1 MRTIL
6 GGVTMNERN
15 IKLTPKNIALYV
27 LGFLIIGL
35 GVIIMERSNLGV
47 GAWDATNFN
56 LNIMLNKLLSLNFT
70 ITKGTTSLILSFI
83 LFIVVAIYK
92 LRKGINVKIVI
103 SILLLLIPMFTIAFV
118 IDFWDLLVFS
128 NFYPESIY
136 IRIVLFI
143 LGLVIIPF
151 GLVLIIASNFPATV
165 YDEFTIMLTEVLKVK
180 NFGKVRLGFEIT
192 GVVLATIFTLIAKE
206 GLGYVSVGT
215 LIMAVSIGP
224 LMNVYLKMF
233 GMTKEKPKNG

>member
-1 MRTIL
+1 
-6 GGVTMNERN
+6 MNERK
-15 IKLTPKNIALYV
+15 IKLTPKNIVLYV

-70 ITKGTTSLILSFI
+70 ISKGTTSLILSFI

-92 LRKGINVKIVI
+92 LRKGINLKVII
-103 SILLLLIPMFTIAFV
+103 SIILLLIPMFTIAFV

-128 NFYPESIY
+128 NFYPNLIY
-136 IRIVLFI
+136 IRTILF
-143 LGLVIIPF
+143 LVGLFLIPF
-151 GLVLIIASNFPATV
+151 GLVLIISSNFPATV

-180 NFGKVRLGFEIT
+180 NFGKVRLGFEIA
-192 GVVLATIFTLIAKE
+192 GVVLATIFTLIAQE

-215 LIMAVSIGP
+215 VIMAVTIGP
-224 LMNVYLKMF
+224 LMNVYLKIF
-233 GMTKEKPKNG
+233 GMTKEPSNNG